1 MGRHSRKE
9 SGQAPGPGSG
19 HPQPAEQAGARAAAP
34 APAPAGWA
42 EPAAAPRGY
51 AAPPRR
57 EPVSGARGGHPE
69 QHEPGGAW
77 GAAAG
82 TGTTYG
88 DWRGAPR
95 TRPAAPAFDSPA
107 FGTPVHDS
115 QAFGT
120 PVYDSQ
126 AFEIPAFDAP
136 VHDSPAFGTP
146 VYDSPA
152 FGTPVYDAPV
162 YDTPAFGT
170 PAVGFPQVTLDSPMT
185 STGSHRG
192 VPVAEDAFTATG
204 SHRRIP
210 VHEDVFAT
218 TGSFRAVPAAEDVF
232 TETGS
237 RRGVPVGGD
246 AFPGDA
252 FPGEA
257 FTATGSHRRI
267 PAPRAPVVTPV
278 EEPEEAPSA
287 GGRGGKGRTYAGM
300 AAAAVTVA
308 LAVIVAGQAVSENDS
323 GKNPVRAADE
333 GNSHTAQGNSA
344 ASRSDGRPTPDAS
357 AAIKAAPELSYDQ
370 KMAQQFPIDEKLKG
384 PGAFDTV
391 PGVAQAPGKG
401 QVVRYRVDVEQ
412 GLGLDPQ
419 LFAEA
424 VHRTLNDDRS
434 WGHGG
439 TKTFERVPGGEA
451 DFVITLASPGT
462 TGVWCKK
469 SGLDTTIDNV
479 SCDSASTNRVMIN
492 AYRWAQ
498 GSATFGPDQMF
509 AYRQML
515 INHEVGHR
523 LGHGHV
529 SCQTPG
535 ALAPIMQQ
543 QTKSLDINGI
553 QCKPNPWVYPG
564 S

>member
-9 SGQAPGPGSG
+9 PVKAPGPGSG
-19 HPQPAEQAGARAAAP
+19 HPQPAERAGVRAAAPAP

-51 AAPPRR
+51 AAAPRH

-82 TGTTYG
+82 TGAAYG

-95 TRPAAPAFDSPA
+95 TRPAPGGAGAPA
-107 FGTPVHDS
+107 PVHGAPAYD
-115 QAFGT
+115 T
-120 PVYDSQ
+120 PVYD
-126 AFEIPAFDAP
+126 
-136 VHDSPAFGTP
+136 TP
-146 VYDSPA
+146 VYDTSA
-152 FGTPVYDAPV
+152 YDTPV

-185 STGSHRG
+185 
-192 VPVAEDAFTATG
+192 ATG

-210 VHEDVFAT
+210 VHGDAFTAT
-218 TGSFRAVPAAEDVF
+218 GPHRAVPAVGDRFAED
-232 TETGS
+232 
-237 RRGVPVGGD
+237 
-246 AFPGDA
+246 
-252 FPGEA
+252 A
-257 FTATGSHRRI
+257 FTTSGSHRRI
-267 PAPRAPVVTPV
+267 PAPRTPVVTPV
-278 EEPEEAPSA
+278 EETAEALPA
-287 GGRGGKGRTYAGM
+287 AGRGVKGRTYAGM
-300 AAAAVTVA
+300 AAAAVTVV
-308 LAVIVAGQAVSENDS
+308 LAVVVAGQAASENDS
-323 GKNPVRAADE
+323 AKNNVRAADE
-333 GNSHTAQGNSA
+333 GNRHATQGDAA
-344 ASRSDGRPTPDAS
+344 ASRSDGRPTPDAT
-357 AAIKAAPELSYDQ
+357 AAIKAAPELTYDQ
-370 KMAQQFPIDEKLKG
+370 KMALQFPIDEKLKG
-384 PGAFDTV
+384 SGAFDTV
-391 PGVAQAPGKG
+391 PGVAKAPGKG

-412 GLGLDPQ
+412 GLGLDAQ

-451 DFVITLASPGT
+451 AFVITLASPGT

-479 SCDSASTNRVMIN
+479 SCDSASTDRVMIN
-492 AYRWAQ
+492 AYRWSQ
-498 GSATFGPDQMF
+498 GSATYGADQMF

-543 QTKSLDINGI
+543 QTKSLDINNI
-553 QCKPNPWVYPG
+553 KCKPNPWAYPG
-564 S
+564 N

>member
-19 HPQPAEQAGARAAAP
+19 HPQPAEQAGARTAA
-34 APAPAGWA
+34 APAGWA

-82 TGTTYG
+82 TGAAYG

-95 TRPAAPAFDSPA
+95 TRPAAPVHDSPLHDSPVHD
-107 FGTPVHDS
+107 TPVHDS
-115 QAFGT
+115 RVHDGPAYDSPAYGT
-120 PVYDSQ
+120 PVY
-126 AFEIPAFDAP
+126 E
-136 VHDSPAFGTP
+136 
-146 VYDSPA
+146 
-152 FGTPVYDAPV
+152 APV

-170 PAVGFPQVTLDSPMT
+170 PAVGFPQVRLDSPM
-185 STGSHRG
+185 
-192 VPVAEDAFTATG
+192 TATG
-204 SHRRIP
+204 SHRR
-210 VHEDVFAT
+210 VTVTEDAFAT
-218 TGSFRAVPAAEDVF
+218 TGPHRP
-232 TETGS
+232 
-237 RRGVPVGGD
+237 VPVPVPVPGGG
-246 AFPGDA
+246 FPED
-252 FPGEA
+252 A
-257 FTATGSHRRI
+257 FTASGSHRRI
-267 PAPRAPVVTPV
+267 PAPRTPV
-278 EEPEEAPSA
+278 TAPAAEPVEALPA
-287 GGRGGKGRTYAGM
+287 AGRGGKGRTYAGM
-300 AAAAVTVA
+300 AAAALTVA
-308 LAVIVAGQAVSENDS
+308 LAVVVAGQAASESDN
-323 GKNPVRAADE
+323 GKNTLRAADE

-357 AAIKAAPELSYDQ
+357 AALQAAPELSYDQ

-401 QVVRYRVDVEQ
+401 KVVRYRVDVEQ

-479 SCDSASTNRVMIN
+479 SCDSASTDRVMIN

-498 GSATFGPDQMF
+498 GSVTFGPDQMF